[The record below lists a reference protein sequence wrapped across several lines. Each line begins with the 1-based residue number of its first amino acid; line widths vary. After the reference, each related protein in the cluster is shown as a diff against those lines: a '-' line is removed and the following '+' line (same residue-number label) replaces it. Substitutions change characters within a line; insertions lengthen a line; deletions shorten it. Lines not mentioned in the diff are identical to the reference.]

1 MKINRMSKLILI
13 IALFLIA
20 IPKVDA
26 ARILCTTSNYSN
38 MKAKAYKTNFSYEFI
53 QTEDNDYYFEIYA
66 TGLPEGVEISYG
78 GITYSYKE
86 GKNVIQLLPRFE
98 GGKTYSFNLYAA
110 TGYPCVGEL
119 LYTKKLKVPKYNVF
133 SVAKECIEYEEFPL
147 CSKWYQGDIP
157 DYNYFLEKLNEYK
170 ESLKPEKEPVVEE
183 KEKNIFEKII
193 DWYINN
199 LQISVPITIL
209 VVGGTSFVIIR
220 KIYNKKTRVKIDI

>member
-26 ARILCTTSNYSN
+26 ARILCTTSNYSD

-119 LYTKKLKVPKYNVF
+119 LYTKKITLPKFNTY
-133 SVAKECIEYEEFPL
+133 SLYRECVEYEEFPL
-147 CSKWYQGDIP
+147 CHKWYKGEIKSYDDFHKKLDAYIKS
-157 DYNYFLEKLNEYK
+157 LEKED
-170 ESLKPEKEPVVEE
+170 KPQEQP

-193 DWYINN
+193 EFYVNN
-199 LQISVPITIL
+199 LVITVPLTII
-209 VVGGTSFVIIR
+209 VVGGIVFIVIR
-220 KIYNKKTRVKIDI
+220 KIYLKKNRVKIDI